1 MLFPWPITLS
11 RLGPAFPELF
21 AVTGAKVP
29 DLRGYFLRGLGG
41 NSAALGVS
49 QGDAIRNI
57 TGSMPV
63 WSTTFYTNTQATG
76 VINRKLIQDVGLKAD
91 GMLDGSERV
100 ETLDFNASRQVPTA
114 NENRPIN
121 KAVRYLI
128 RARP

>member
-1 MLFPWPITLS
+1 MLFQWPATLS
-11 RLGPAFPELF
+11 RQGSAFPELF
-21 AVTGAKVP
+21 AVVGNRVP

-57 TGSMPV
+57 EGDMGRMPP
-63 WSTTFYTNTQATG
+63 STNVGGNPESGAFATYKYANDGGFYPSATARHM
-76 VINRKLIQDVGLKAD
+76 NFSAA
-91 GMLDGSERV
+91 RV
-100 ETLDFNASRQVPTA
+100 VPTA
-114 NENRPIN
+114 NENRPLN